1 MDLILNNKT
10 ALITGAS
17 KGIGKAI
24 AQSMA
29 QEGCNLIL
37 TARSEDKLND
47 LKSNLQKQHNISV
60 EIIAIDLSLKNSV
73 EKVSDFAGDIDIL
86 INNAGAIPPGNLSD
100 IDENT
105 WREAWNLKV
114 FGYINLTRLIY
125 NKMKESKKGV
135 ILNIIGAAGQKPM
148 YNYIAG
154 TTANAGLMAFTKALS
169 NGSTENGVRVLGINP
184 GLTTSD
190 RLITMMKGQ
199 AKEKLGDEEKW
210 EELFKDLPF
219 KRAAKAEEVA
229 DLTTFLVSPRCSY
242 ISGTII
248 SIDAGV
254 SNH

>member
-1 MDLILNNKT
+1 MELNLNNKT

-24 AQSMA
+24 AESMA
-29 QEGCNLIL
+29 NEGCNLIL
-37 TARSEDKLND
+37 TARSSDKLND
-47 LKSNLQKQHNISV
+47 LKANLQTKHNISV
-60 EIIAIDLSLKNSV
+60 EVIAMDLSKKNAV
-73 EKVSDFAGDIDIL
+73 EKVSELSNEIDIL
-86 INNAGAIPPGNLSD
+86 INNAGAIPPGNISD
-100 IDENT
+100 INEDT
-105 WREAWNLKV
+105 WRNAWDLKV

-125 NKMKESKKGV
+125 NKMKNAKKGV
-135 ILNIIGAAGQKPM
+135 ILNIIGSAGQKPM

-169 NGSTENGVRVLGINP
+169 NGSTANGIRVLGINP
-184 GLTTSD
+184 GFTTSD
-190 RLITMMKGQ
+190 RLITMMKGK
-199 AKEKLGDEEKW
+199 AKEQFNDESRW

-248 SIDAGV
+248 AIDAGHA
-254 SNH
+254 NH

>member
-1 MDLILNNKT
+1 MELDLNNKT

-24 AQSMA
+24 AESLA
-29 QEGCNLIL
+29 NEGCNLVL
-37 TARSEDKLND
+37 AARSGNNLNE
-47 LKSNLQKQHNISV
+47 LKTELQKRYNISV
-60 EIIAIDLSLKNSV
+60 EVIAIDLSQKNAV
-73 EKVSDFAGDIDIL
+73 EKVTEFCGKIDIL

-100 IDENT
+100 VDEDT

-125 NKMKESKKGV
+125 NKMKTVKKGV
-135 ILNIIGAAGQKPM
+135 ILNIIGSAGQKPM

-169 NGSTENGVRVLGINP
+169 NGSTANGIRVLGINP
-184 GLTTSD
+184 GFTTSD
-190 RLITMMKGQ
+190 RLITMMKGK
-199 AKEKLGDEEKW
+199 AKEQFNDEERW

-219 KRAAKAEEVA
+219 ERAAKAEEVA

-248 SIDAGV
+248 TIDAGYV
-254 SNH
+254 NH

>member
-1 MDLILNNKT
+1 MELNLNNKT

-24 AQSMA
+24 AESLA
-29 QEGCNLIL
+29 NEGCNLVL
-37 TARSEDKLND
+37 TARSGDKLNE
-47 LKSNLQKQHNISV
+47 LKTELQNKHNISV
-60 EIIAIDLSLKNSV
+60 EVIAIDLSQKNAV
-73 EKVSDFAGDIDIL
+73 EKVTEFCGEIDIL

-100 IDENT
+100 VNEDI

-125 NKMKESKKGV
+125 NKMKTVKKGV

-169 NGSTENGVRVLGINP
+169 NGSTANGIRVLGINP
-184 GLTTSD
+184 GFTTSD
-190 RLITMMKGQ
+190 RLITMMKGK
-199 AKEKLGDEEKW
+199 AKEQFNDEERW

-219 KRAAKAEEVA
+219 ERAA
-229 DLTTFLVSPRCSY
+229 
-242 ISGTII
+242 
-248 SIDAGV
+248 
-254 SNH
+254 

>member
-1 MDLILNNKT
+1 MELNLNNKT

-24 AQSMA
+24 AESLA
-29 QEGCNLIL
+29 NEGCNLVL
-37 TARSEDKLND
+37 TARSGDKLNE
-47 LKSNLQKQHNISV
+47 LKTELQKKHNISV
-60 EIIAIDLSLKNSV
+60 EVIAIDLSQKSAV
-73 EKVSDFAGDIDIL
+73 EKVTEFCGEIDIL

-100 IDENT
+100 VNEDI

-125 NKMKESKKGV
+125 NKMKTVKKGV

-169 NGSTENGVRVLGINP
+169 NGSTANGIRVLGINP
-184 GLTTSD
+184 GFTTSD
-190 RLITMMKGQ
+190 RLITMMKGK
-199 AKEKLGDEEKW
+199 AKEQFNDEKRW
-210 EELFKDLPF
+210 EEFFKDLPF
-219 KRAAKAEEVA
+219 ERAAKAEEVA

-248 SIDAGV
+248 TIDAGHA
-254 SNH
+254 NH

>member
-1 MDLILNNKT
+1 MELNLNNKT

-24 AQSMA
+24 AESLA
-29 QEGCNLIL
+29 NEGCNLVLI
-37 TARSEDKLND
+37 ARSGGKLD
-47 LKSNLQKQHNISV
+47 ELKTELQKKHNISV
-60 EIIAIDLSLKNSV
+60 EVIAIDLSQKSAV
-73 EKVSDFAGDIDIL
+73 EKVTEFCGEIDIL

-100 IDENT
+100 INEDI

-125 NKMKESKKGV
+125 NKMKTVKKGV
-135 ILNIIGAAGQKPM
+135 ILNIIGSAGQKPM

-169 NGSTENGVRVLGINP
+169 NGSTANGIRVLGINP
-184 GLTTSD
+184 GFTTSD
-190 RLITMMKGQ
+190 RLITMMKGK
-199 AKEKLGDEEKW
+199 AKEQFNDEERW

-219 KRAAKAEEVA
+219 ERAAKAEEVA
-229 DLTTFLVSPRCSY
+229 DLTTFLVSPKCSY

-248 SIDAGV
+248 TIDAGHA
-254 SNH
+254 NH

>member
-1 MDLILNNKT
+1 MELNLNNKT

-24 AQSMA
+24 AESLA
-29 QEGCNLIL
+29 NEGCNLVLI
-37 TARSEDKLND
+37 ARSGGKLD
-47 LKSNLQKQHNISV
+47 ELKTELQKKHNISV
-60 EIIAIDLSLKNSV
+60 EVIAIDLSQKSAV
-73 EKVSDFAGDIDIL
+73 EKVTEFCGEIDIL

-100 IDENT
+100 VNEDI

-125 NKMKESKKGV
+125 NKMKTVKKGV

-169 NGSTENGVRVLGINP
+169 NGSTANGIRVLGINP
-184 GLTTSD
+184 GFTTSD
-190 RLITMMKGQ
+190 RLITMMKGK
-199 AKEKLGDEEKW
+199 AKEQFNDEERW

-248 SIDAGV
+248 TIDAGHA
-254 SNH
+254 NH

>member
-47 LKSNLQKQHNISV
+47 LRSNLQKQHNISV

-219 KRAAKAEEVA
+219 ERAAKAEEVA

>member
-1 MDLILNNKT
+1 MELNLNNKT

-24 AQSMA
+24 AESMA
-29 QEGCNLIL
+29 NEGCNLIL
-37 TARSEDKLND
+37 TARSSDKLND
-47 LKSNLQKQHNISV
+47 LKANLQTKHNISV
-60 EIIAIDLSLKNSV
+60 EVIAMDLSKKNAV
-73 EKVSDFAGDIDIL
+73 EKVSELSNEIDIL
-86 INNAGAIPPGNLSD
+86 INNAGAIPPGSISD
-100 IDENT
+100 IDEDT
-105 WREAWNLKV
+105 WRNAWDLKV

-125 NKMKESKKGV
+125 NKMKNAKKGV
-135 ILNIIGAAGQKPM
+135 ILNIIGSAGQKPM

-169 NGSTENGVRVLGINP
+169 NGSTANGIRVLGINP
-184 GLTTSD
+184 GFTTSD
-190 RLITMMKGQ
+190 RLVTMMKGK
-199 AKEKLGDEEKW
+199 AKEQFNDESRW

-248 SIDAGV
+248 AIDAGHA
-254 SNH
+254 NH

>member
-47 LKSNLQKQHNISV
+47 LRSNLQKQHNISV

-125 NKMKESKKGV
+125 NKMKKSKKGV

-169 NGSTENGVRVLGINP
+169 NGSTENGIRVLGINP

-190 RLITMMKGQ
+190 RLITMMRGQ

-219 KRAAKAEEVA
+219 ERAAKAEEVA

>member
-1 MDLILNNKT
+1 MELNLNNKT

-24 AQSMA
+24 AESLA
-29 QEGCNLIL
+29 NEGCNLVL
-37 TARSEDKLND
+37 TARSGDKLNE
-47 LKSNLQKQHNISV
+47 LKTELQKKHNISV
-60 EIIAIDLSLKNSV
+60 EVIAIDLSQKNAV
-73 EKVSDFAGDIDIL
+73 EKVTEFCEEIDIL

-100 IDENT
+100 VNEDM

-125 NKMKESKKGV
+125 NKMKTVKKGV
-135 ILNIIGAAGQKPM
+135 ILNIIGSAGQKPM

-169 NGSTENGVRVLGINP
+169 NGSTANGIRVLGINP
-184 GLTTSD
+184 GFTTSD
-190 RLITMMKGQ
+190 RLITMMKGK
-199 AKEKLGDEEKW
+199 AKEQFNDEERW

-219 KRAAKAEEVA
+219 ERAAKAEEVA
-229 DLTTFLVSPRCSY
+229 DLTTFLVSPKCSY

-248 SIDAGV
+248 TIDAGHA
-254 SNH
+254 NY